1 MRIFLTGATGCIGGA
16 VLEAFGRAG
25 HDVTVLVRN
34 PVRLTGHASRH
45 TRLVSA
51 DLAEPVAW
59 ADTLPGHD
67 VLIHT
72 AFEAS
77 ARGPVVDRAA
87 LDTLVAEGRRAA
99 GDGRTVTLIYT
110 SGVWVLGHTT
120 QPADEDAPLAPT
132 PLMAWRPA
140 HEQMITDA
148 NRDGL
153 RTAVIRP
160 GIVFGGARGIVSE
173 LMRDAANG
181 LIRVVGSGQNRWPLV
196 YVRDLA
202 ELYVRVATTP
212 AASGIFH
219 ATDDSDERVMDIV
232 DAIAHHLPVKPDVR
246 HVPIK
251 EARAKYGAY
260 ADAITLDQVVRS
272 PRSRAIGWHPLFKSI
287 SANVS
292 RVFEE
297 WRLGNENGVGS

>member
-1 MRIFLTGATGCIGGA
+1 MRIFLTGATGYIGEA

-25 HDVTVLVRN
+25 HNVTVLARN
-34 PVRLTGHASRH
+34 PARLTGLPSRH
-45 TRLVSA
+45 TRVIA
-51 DLAEPVAW
+51 ANLAKPATW
-59 ADTLPGHD
+59 ADTLAGHD

-77 ARGPVVDRAA
+77 ARGPAVDRAA
-87 LDTLVAEGRRAA
+87 LDTFVAEGRRAA
-99 GDGRTVTLIYT
+99 DDGRAVTMIYT

-120 QPADEDAPLAPT
+120 HPVGEDAPLAPT
-132 PLMAWRPA
+132 PMAAFRPA
-140 HEQMITDA
+140 HERMVTDA

-181 LIRVVGSGQNRWPLV
+181 LIRVVGSGQNRWPLI

-212 AASGIFH
+212 DASGIFH

-232 DAIAHHLPVKPDVR
+232 DAIASHLPVKPDVR
-246 HVPIK
+246 HVPIE

-260 ADAITLDQVVRS
+260 ADAIVLDQVVRS
-272 PRSRAIGWHPLFKSI
+272 PRSRAIGWHPLFNSI

-297 WRLGNENGVGS
+297 WRRGNETRVE

>member
-1 MRIFLTGATGCIGGA
+1 MRIFLTGATGYIGDA
-16 VLEAFGRAG
+16 VLEALGRAG

-34 PVRLTGHASRH
+34 AARLTGHASRH
-45 TRLVSA
+45 TRVVVA
-51 DLAEPVAW
+51 NLAEPATWAEAVA
-59 ADTLPGHD
+59 GHD

-72 AFEAS
+72 AFEGS
-77 ARGPVVDRAA
+77 ARGPAVDRAA
-87 LDTLVAEGRRAA
+87 LDTLVAEGRRSAR
-99 GDGRTVTLIYT
+99 DGHRVALIYT
-110 SGVWVLGHTT
+110 SGVWVLGDTT
-120 QPADEDAPLAPT
+120 RPAGEDAPLAPT
-132 PLMAWRPA
+132 PMVAWRPA
-140 HEQMITDA
+140 HEQLMTDA
-148 NRDGL
+148 NGNGL

-160 GIVFGGARGIVSE
+160 GIVFGGTRGIVSE

-202 ELYVRVATTP
+202 ELYVKVATTP
-212 AASGIFH
+212 DAAGIFH

-246 HVPIK
+246 HVPIE

-260 ADAITLDQVVRS
+260 ADAIVLDQVVRS
-272 PRSRAIGWHPLFKSI
+272 PRSRAIGWHPRFNSI

-297 WRLGNENGVGS
+297 WRRGQEDKAG

>member
-1 MRIFLTGATGCIGGA
+1 MRIFLTGSTGYIGES

-25 HDVTVLVRN
+25 HEVTALVRN
-34 PVRLTGHASRH
+34 PARLTGTA
-45 TRLVSA
+45 TRKVRVVGG
-51 DLAEPVAW
+51 DMAEPAAW
-59 ADTLPGHD
+59 AHTLPGHD

-77 ARGPVVDRAA
+77 ARGPAVDRTV
-87 LDTLVAEGRRAA
+87 LETFVAEGQRAA
-99 GDGRTVTLIYT
+99 GDGHPVTLIYT
-110 SGVWVLGHTT
+110 SGVWVLGDTA
-120 QPADEDAPLAPT
+120 QPAGEDAPLAPT
-132 PLMAWRPA
+132 PSVAWRPA
-140 HEQMITDA
+140 HEQMITAA
-148 NRDGL
+148 NRDGF

-160 GIVFGGARGIVSE
+160 GIVYGGARGVVSE

-196 YVRDLA
+196 YMRDLA

-212 AASGIFH
+212 TASGIFH

-246 HVPIK
+246 HVPLD

-272 PRSRAIGWHPLFKSI
+272 PRSRAIGWHPLFTSI

-297 WRLGNENGVGS
+297 WRRGTEDAVG